1 MLNLGC
7 KVKILVVHHSRRSND
22 AFIYLSDDFKVAN
35 NQVYGAQELDTWAGI
50 RMLARDNELWR
61 LEICP
66 NESLV
71 RLFSPSG
78 DVLAKSEIRFDTGLH
93 SLSDIEYLKALFRF
107 CDSSI
112 AFFSRKNLVTWM
124 HALFQQNHFD
134 LLWWETQFY
143 EALIPNQ
150 PRSIVRSVNFE
161 PVHVLAEDPS
171 PLRYL
176 RFLSKVRS
184 ERLISRTRELVAI
197 SPNDQSNYMAYGA
210 NETKVL
216 PLRQLPFISNSNFAT
231 EDFKEYFLFF
241 GSNYNIYHNRRNLQ
255 YILEVISPGMR
266 RAGLKSKIA
275 TFGHRIP
282 SEFDLPDNVIHFGFA
297 DNLQGK
303 QLGSLGIVIPF
314 HGGAG
319 MQSKIFEPLIL
330 GVPVIA
336 NPKNFAGYDFQPY
349 VHYHPAT
356 SENEYINA
364 MVHFEQNAV
373 DAWKMGER
381 AKIRALELFSESH
394 FFPIL
399 NGILYD
405 G

>member
-1 MLNLGC
+1 M
-7 KVKILVVHHSRRSND
+7 KILVVHHSRRSND
-22 AFIYLSDDFKVAN
+22 SFIYLSDDFKIAN

-50 RMLARDNELWR
+50 RMLAKSQELWR
-61 LEICP
+61 LEVCP

-71 RLFSPSG
+71 RLISPLG
-78 DVLAKSEIRFDTGLH
+78 EVLAKLEIRFDTGLH
-93 SLSDIEYLKALFRF
+93 SLSDFEYLKALFKYG
-107 CDSSI
+107 DSSI
-112 AFFSRKNLVTWM
+112 AFFSRKKLATWM
-124 HALFQQNHFD
+124 EDLFQQNNFD

-143 EALIPNQ
+143 EALIPNK

-171 PLRYL
+171 LLRYL

-197 SPNDQSNYMAYGA
+197 SPNDESNYKDYGA

-241 GSNYNIYHNRRNLQ
+241 GSNYNIRHNRRNLE
-255 YILEVISPGMR
+255 YILEVLSPSMR
-266 RAGLKSKIA
+266 KAGLKTKIA

-282 SEFDLPDNVIHFGFA
+282 SEFFVPDNVAHFGFA

-303 QLGSLGIVIPF
+303 QLGSLGIVIPY

-336 NPKNFAGYDFQPY
+336 NPKNLAGYDFQPY
-349 VHYHPAT
+349 VHYYPAT
-356 SENEYINA
+356 SEKEYIDG
-364 MVHFEQNAV
+364 MVYFVQNAIA
-373 DAWKMGER
+373 AWEMGKR
-381 AKIRALELFSESH
+381 AKIRAIEMFSESN
-394 FFPIL
+394 FYSIL
-399 NGILYD
+399 NGIVQD
-405 G
+405 DK